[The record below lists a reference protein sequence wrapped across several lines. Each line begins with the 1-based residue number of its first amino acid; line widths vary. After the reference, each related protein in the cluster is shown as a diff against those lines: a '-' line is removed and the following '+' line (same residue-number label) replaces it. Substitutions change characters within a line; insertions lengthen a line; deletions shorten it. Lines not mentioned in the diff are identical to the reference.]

1 MASIKL
7 FKKEVNNVLS
17 EVIEQCYECQLSADD
32 KTYQKA
38 EKIIE
43 EAITTFDEIIEKLHQ
58 NDIED
63 YKSHFKGLRTEL
75 NKKHEKLSKEISK
88 LKS

>member
-1 MASIKL
+1 MASIRL

-17 EVIEQCYECQLSADD
+17 EVIEQCYECQLSGDD
-32 KTYQKA
+32 KTYGKA

-58 NDIED
+58 DDIDD
-63 YKSHFKGLRTEL
+63 YKSHFKGLRNEL
-75 NKKHEKLSKEISK
+75 NNKYEKLSKDISK

>member
-1 MASIKL
+1 MASKRL

-17 EVIEQCYECQLSADD
+17 EVIEQCYECQLSGDD
-32 KTYQKA
+32 KNYQKA

-58 NDIED
+58 NGVED
-63 YKSHFKGLRTEL
+63 YKSHFKGLRNEL
-75 NKKHEKLSKEISK
+75 NKKHEKLSKDISK

>member
-1 MASIKL
+1 MASIRL
-7 FKKEVNNVLS
+7 FKKEVNDVLS
-17 EVIEQCYECQLSADD
+17 EVIEQCYECQLSGDD
-32 KTYQKA
+32 KIYNKA

-75 NKKHEKLSKEISK
+75 NKKYEKLSKYISE